1 MESSYS
7 VQPAQK
13 YDYATWRLKTMSKY
27 DAAIIGGG
35 FAGLSAAVKLSSHNF
50 RVVVLE
56 SRPKLGGRATSYT
69 DHFTNDEVDNG
80 QHVMFGCYRETLR
93 FLRTI
98 GADKDVHIQD
108 RLRVSYVDENSRPI
122 CFACPDLSAPL
133 HLIGGVLEWKE
144 LSFSE
149 KLSALRMVGPLR
161 RLRRRKN
168 NDFPADIVTE
178 DETVHDWL
186 IRCGQARRLR
196 ELLWEPLALAALN
209 QSARV
214 ASAKPFARVLGEL
227 CGSQVTDSAIVLPNR
242 PLESLYAIPARRFI
256 ETHGGAVWTRAAGRV
271 ALVDGRLVGVEARN
285 QLLDA
290 PVVIVAVPWF
300 ALSRVINPV
309 PPSLVATVERA
320 EAMDSAAIVSVH
332 LWFKSPV
339 TTEPFLGLLGKKIQ
353 WLFANQ
359 SSARSSGARVTLV
372 SSAAESLVGLPDAA
386 IIELVLSDLRLTI
399 PAVDRIELVHGMV
412 IRERQAT
419 FSLAPGQPQ
428 RPDSQTGISGLFLAG
443 DWIETGLPGTI
454 ESAVASG
461 HNAANLAFEQFHQ

>member
-1 MESSYS
+1 
-7 VQPAQK
+7 
-13 YDYATWRLKTMSKY
+13 MSKY

-69 DHFTNDEVDNG
+69 DRFTNDEVDNG
-80 QHVMFGCYRETLR
+80 QHVIFGCYRETLR

-108 RLRVSYVDENSRPI
+108 RLRVSYIDENSRPI
-122 CFACPDLSAPL
+122 CFGCPDLLAPL
-133 HLIGGVLEWKE
+133 HLIGGVLEWEE
-144 LSFSE
+144 LNFSE

-161 RLRRRKN
+161 RLRRCANSK
-168 NDFPADIVTE
+168 FPADLVRE
-178 DETVHDWL
+178 DETVHEWL
-186 IRCGQARRLR
+186 IRFGQAQRLR

-214 ASAKPFARVLGEL
+214 AAAKPFARVLAEL
-227 CGSQVTDSAIVLPNR
+227 CGPRARDSAIALPNR

-256 ETHGGAVWTRAAGRV
+256 EARGGTVWTRAPGKV
-271 ALVDGRLVGVEARN
+271 SLVDSRLVGVEVRD
-285 QLLDA
+285 QLIA
-290 PVVIVAVPWF
+290 ASTVIVAVPWF
-300 ALSRVINPV
+300 ALSGVINP
-309 PPSLVATVERA
+309 PPPALVATVERA

-332 LWFKSPV
+332 LWLKSPV
-339 TTEPFLGLLGKKIQ
+339 TTEPFFGLLGKKMQ

-359 SSARSSGARVTLV
+359 SSDRFRGARVTLV

-386 IIELVLSDLRLTI
+386 IIDVALSDLRLTM
-399 PAVDRIELVHGMV
+399 PTVGKIELIHGMV

-428 RPDSQTGISGLFLAG
+428 RPGSQTGIPGLFLAG

-454 ESAVASG
+454 ESAVVSG
-461 HNAANLAFEQFHQ
+461 HHAANLAFEQFHQ